1 MSYKNRITIIG
12 NVSQPPKVNF
22 TGDGTPV
29 CNFSIATNHFWKNQ
43 NGEKQTES
51 TYFQCSAW
59 DKLVPRVET
68 LQVGQKIEIEGRV
81 KNNSWDKNC
90 SCGQVHKNYRS
101 EVQVQNI
108 LYLTPKDENQ
118 NN

>member
-68 LQVGQKIEIEGRV
+68 LKIRELRKQFEVPAEKLLV
-81 KNNSWDKNC
+81 KEKSGPSVKI
-90 SCGQVHKNYRS
+90 Y
-101 EVQVQNI
+101 I
-108 LYLTPKDENQ
+108 
-118 NN
+118 